1 MRNHAVVGSG
11 TGTSYSLLVALT
23 LATIAFSAYH
33 SIGLGLSE
41 SRNLLARERSA
52 AALEKLD
59 AVEDAASAVHAP
71 ATHALATRDAVM
83 ERARRDQAITDFRQ
97 AIRVARTTVANQ
109 PDVVAALQLTDRQMQ
124 SLIALSDRVLDV
136 VASGEPTVPDET
148 IARMGDAYARVRET
162 LHQASALERAR
173 EAVAFRQEAARKQLL
188 ARQQMLSALLMGIL
202 VLGLFAH
209 GRRLRGAV
217 LTAKEREEYVLSL
230 TRKKEELRVAIA
242 DRDARAAELTRNQ
255 SLMIEAQR
263 LARIGAWQWDIS
275 TGTVSWSDELFQL
288 FGLSR
293 DQVEPSYEGYMERI
307 APEDRDRVAAR
318 IGQTLGDHLPFDHEY
333 GVIMPDGQTAVHR
346 SSGRLELDSAGN
358 PSRMFGVSQ
367 DVTERARSEEQLL
380 RQEAQLAEAQR
391 IARVGSWQLEI
402 ATGDVTWSDELHSIL
417 GYASGD
423 TRPSFKA
430 YMSLIANDERR
441 RVYALLETA
450 LATANEFEFEHS
462 LTRHDG
468 VEISILVQGVIFRD
482 SANRPVRVLG
492 ISQDITERLKSE
504 MQLRLSEERFKLVS
518 RATNDLIWDRDLT
531 SPTVWVNESFT
542 TRLGYPQSG
551 DIDAGLF
558 RGGIHP
564 DDRPRVLASLS
575 EALVGDASE
584 WTSQYRFRSY
594 DGEWRDVLDRGH
606 IVRDRSGKAMRI
618 LGAMMDI
625 SERRAIE
632 RMKDEFISTVSH
644 ELRTPLTSIRGALGL
659 LSSGRLGALP
669 EKGQRLLE
677 IASSNTDRLVR
688 LINDILD
695 IERIESGSVSLTKVR
710 GDAATMAQSAADMV
724 RGLADRDGITI
735 EVDALPTPVVADAD
749 RIVQTLTNLLGNAVK
764 FSAPQSTV
772 RIRVRSEAENV
783 TFEVIDQGRGIPA
796 DKIASIFERFQQV
809 DASDSRDKGGSGLGL
824 TISRSIVRQHGGEIR
839 VESEVGQGS
848 TFTVS
853 IPHGIALVK
862 PLALEAK
869 KSIYVCDDDPDAQR
883 VLDYFLTTRGYDVT
897 CISTGQALL
906 EAVDARRPDAILLDL
921 FMPGLNGWQTLAQ
934 LRSNPATAAIPV
946 IVVSILTPHSPSPEL
961 ELSGWVRKPFHEKD
975 LAEAIDRAFHGSARR
990 PRLMLV
996 EDDDDLA
1003 AIIIQSLERYGIE
1016 TIHARNGEQAI
1027 SLADATQPDL
1037 MILDLILPGID
1048 GFGVVDW
1055 LKDHSRWRGLPLV
1068 VYSATEPSP
1077 SQRERLQLGPTEF
1090 MTKSRVSPEEF
1101 ERRIVRLL
1109 DTMTGTGRLIHD
1121 VA

>member
-1 MRNHAVVGSG
+1 MKNHSFGSG
-11 TGTSYSLLVALT
+11 TGKSYSLLVALT

-33 SIGLGLSE
+33 SVEFGLSE
-41 SRNLLARERSA
+41 SRNLIARERTA
-52 AALEKLD
+52 ASLEKLD

-71 ATHALATRDAVM
+71 ATHVLASRDAVT
-83 ERARRDQAITDFRQ
+83 EQARRDVATAQFRRSM
-97 AIRVARTTVANQ
+97 RVARAAVVDQ
-109 PDVVAALQLTDRQMQ
+109 PQVLATLQRTDEQMLT
-124 SLIALSDRVLDV
+124 LAALSDRVFSIV
-136 VASGEPTVPDET
+136 SSGQPVVPDEA

-162 LHQASALERAR
+162 LHEASSLERAR
-173 EAVAFRQEAARKQLL
+173 EAAAFRSEAARKQQL
-188 ARQQMLSALLMGIL
+188 ARQQTLSAVLMGIL

-209 GRRLRGAV
+209 GRRLRGDV
-217 LTAKEREEYVLSL
+217 LTAKEREEYVLNL
-230 TRKKEELRVAIA
+230 TRSKEELRLAIA
-242 DRDARAAELTRNQ
+242 ERDARAEELTRNQ
-255 SLMIEAQR
+255 SLLIEAQR
-263 LARIGAWQWDIS
+263 LARIGAWQWDLS
-275 TGTVSWSDELFQL
+275 SGKVSWSEELFQL
-288 FGLSR
+288 FGVSPEQL
-293 DQVEPSYEGYMERI
+293 QPSYEAYMERI
-307 APEDRDRVAAR
+307 VPEDRERVAAR
-318 IGQTLGDHLPFDHEY
+318 ITRTLEDHLPFEHEY
-333 GVIMPDGQTAVHR
+333 SVVMPDGETAVHR
-346 SSGRLELDSAGN
+346 SSGRLELDADGN
-358 PSRMFGVSQ
+358 PARMFGVAQ

-402 ATGDVTWSDELHSIL
+402 GTGDVTWSDELHAIL

-430 YMSLIANDERR
+430 YMSLIADEERR
-441 RVYALLETA
+441 RVYGLLETA
-450 LATANEFEFEHS
+450 LASANEFEFEHA

-468 VEISILVQGVIFRD
+468 AEISILVQGVIFRD

-492 ISQDITERLKSE
+492 ISQDVTERLKAE

-531 SPTVWVNESFT
+531 STTVWVNDSFT

-551 DIDAGLF
+551 DIDAALLTN
-558 RGGIHP
+558 GIHP
-564 DDRPRVLASLS
+564 DDRARVLAGLS
-575 EALVGDASE
+575 EALVGNASV

-710 GDAATMAQSAADMV
+710 GDAAAMAHSAADMV
-724 RGLADRDGITI
+724 RGIADRDAITI
-735 EVDALPTPVVADAD
+735 EVDAQPTPVVADAD

-764 FSAPQSTV
+764 FSPPQSTI
-772 RIRVRSEAENV
+772 RLRVRSEGERV
-783 TFEVIDQGRGIPA
+783 TFEVTDRGRGIPS

-824 TISRSIVRQHGGEIR
+824 TISRSIVRQHGGEIG

-862 PLALEAK
+862 PLVPQTA
-869 KSIYVCDDDPDAQR
+869 KSIYICDDDPDALR
-883 VLDYFLTTRGYDVT
+883 ILDFFLTTRGYAVT
-897 CISTGQALL
+897 CMSTGQALL
-906 EAVDARRPDAILLDL
+906 EAVHARIPDAILLDL

-934 LRSNPATAAIPV
+934 LRSDPATAGIPV
-946 IVVSILTPHSPSPEL
+946 IVVSILAPHSPDSQL
-961 ELSGWVRKPFHEKD
+961 ELSGWVRKPFHEQE

-1003 AIIIQSLERYGIE
+1003 AIIVESLERYGIE

-1027 SLADATQPDL
+1027 SLAETTQPDL

-1090 MTKSRVSPEEF
+1090 MTKSRVSPDEF

-1109 DTMTGTGRLIHD
+1109 DTMTGAGRLIHD